1 MKKLKSFL
9 ILFSLL
15 ALNPLHANF
24 TLSEIRPINSG
35 PHVTADDLERKDFTS
50 IASEEREVASQFTEY
65 LDAPQEFNYWHEFFR
80 MMLILGIILGVVLI
94 LAWILKGYL
103 NKRVTHVNQQHRIK
117 VLERRNLSQKSML
130 YLIEV
135 EGQQMLIADSASGG
149 VKHLMTLGQEEL
161 PAQES
166 EAVKTRDLASKFSFS
181 QILQRKLSPRGLSPF
196 SGSKNIKTEYEIH
209 EEN

>member
-9 ILFSLL
+9 ILFTLL
-15 ALNPLHANF
+15 LQTSLHANF
-24 TLSEIRPINSG
+24 TLSEIRPINSA
-35 PHVTADDLERKDFTS
+35 PHVASVDLEQKDFAS
-50 IASEEREVASQFTEY
+50 HLSEEGEISQFNEY
-65 LDAPQEFNYWHEFFR
+65 LEAPQDFNYWQEFFR
-80 MMLILGIILGVVLI
+80 MMLILGIILGSVLI

-103 NKRVTHVNQQHRIK
+103 NKRVKQINIQHQIK
-117 VLERRNLSQKSML
+117 VLERRNLSQKSMI

-135 EGQQMLIADSASGG
+135 EGQKMLIGDSASGG
-149 VKHLMTLGQEEL
+149 VQHLMTLSQEEH
-161 PAQES
+161 PPQES

-196 SGSKNIKTEYEIH
+196 SSSKNIKTEYEIH